1 MHMAATLVSGWP
13 AKWHNSDSDFVWH
26 DCQATM
32 CCIPG
37 PWLIEWIP
45 SVLQDGYLCTQFTT
59 IVMYMRDIKEIINQL
74 LMSDVRRFTVDIH
87 HEDLVSHCHSCCFCY
102 CCQCGSSFLQAD
114 AWSRRAI
121 SSSWCMPWW
130 TCLYL
135 SSRRV
140 SSNDYFSHKK
150 LNFSIY

>member
-1 MHMAATLVSGWP
+1 MASQV
-13 AKWHNSDSDFVWH
+13 
-26 DCQATM
+26 
-32 CCIPG
+32 
-37 PWLIEWIP
+37 
-45 SVLQDGYLCTQFTT
+45 TQFWFRFCVTWLPGDHVLHT
-59 IVMYMRDIKEIINQL
+59 WSLVDRVDSQCSTRWILVYAFTMIVMYMWDIKEIINQL